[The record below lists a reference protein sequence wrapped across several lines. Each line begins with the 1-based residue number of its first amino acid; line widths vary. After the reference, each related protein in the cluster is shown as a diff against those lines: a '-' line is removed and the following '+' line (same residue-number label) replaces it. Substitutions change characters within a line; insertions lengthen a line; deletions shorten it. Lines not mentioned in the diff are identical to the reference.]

1 MRLAAPDTATK
12 RALYSA
18 MLAHAQAM
26 GNPTAMK
33 SLDEV
38 FGTTSDSST
47 GTGVSPQLSQS
58 TGGKHSSKT
67 DEKSG
72 QQQQQ
77 QQQQPGDEQFVRNF
91 SEVRAYPVQYAL

>member
-1 MRLAAPDTATK
+1 MRLAAPDTRTK

-47 GTGVSPQLSQS
+47 STGVSPQLSQS
-58 TGGKHSSKT
+58 TGGKQNSNA
-67 DEKSG
+67 DDKSA
-72 QQQQQ
+72 Q

-91 SEVRAYPVQYAL
+91 SEVCVYSARHVYSCV